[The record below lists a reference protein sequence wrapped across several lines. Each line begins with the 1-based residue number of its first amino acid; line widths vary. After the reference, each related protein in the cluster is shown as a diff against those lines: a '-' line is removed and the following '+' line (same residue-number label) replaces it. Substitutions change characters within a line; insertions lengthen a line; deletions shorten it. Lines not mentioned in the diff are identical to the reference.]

1 MSGILNFYRSTV
13 GKKISM
19 ALSGLILVGF
29 VLSHMVGNLKIFGG
43 IHPDSGRYALD
54 EYAETLRSIGA
65 EFLGHETFLWI
76 ARAVLLAALVIHV
89 TSAIWLVRHNAAA
102 KPIPYNGQKFRSANA
117 ASRSM
122 KYGGFFLLAFIIF
135 HILHFTTGTVHTE
148 GFVEGQVYA
157 NVWNGFQLIPV
168 TIFYVLA
175 MGFLSL
181 HLFHGVWSMFQT
193 LGVSTPGWNNM
204 LRLAATGIA
213 VALFFGFTAVPIAAS
228 LKLIPRPIGQAVA
241 TFDRVDSAQQIAR

>member
-1 MSGILNFYRSTV
+1 MSGVLNFYPSTV

-43 IHPDSGRYALD
+43 VHADSGRYAID
-54 EYAETLRSIGA
+54 EYAEALRAIGSN
-65 EFLGHETFLWI
+65 FLGHETFLWG
-76 ARAVLLAALVIHV
+76 ARLVLLGALVLHV
-89 TSAIWLVRHNAAA
+89 TSAIWLARHNSAA
-102 KPIPYNGQKFRSANA
+102 KPVPFSNQNFRSANA

-122 KYGGFFLLAFIIF
+122 KYGGLFLLTFIIF

-157 NVWNGFQLIPV
+157 NIWHGFQLLPV
-168 TIFYVLA
+168 TAFYVIA

-181 HLFHGVWSMFQT
+181 HLFHGFWSMFQT
-193 LGVSTPGWNNM
+193 LGVTTPGWNDT
-204 LRLAATGIA
+204 LRLAAKGVA
-213 VALFFGFTAVPIAAS
+213 VALFVGFTAVPIAAS
-228 LKLIPRPIGQAVA
+228 LKLLPQPMGQTLAVVGQ
-241 TFDRVDSAQQIAR
+241 VDSGRIDAR